1 MMEIRTVRGVLM
13 LAVAGVL
20 GAGLAQAQPA
30 AADDKTRQLYQAR
43 CAMCHG
49 ADGVPKPVAKT
60 AASFADPAWAPTTE
74 AIVAVVTDGKGTK
87 MPKFKGRLT
96 PEEIEALA
104 GFLLKMKDAP
114 KP

>member
-1 MMEIRTVRGVLM
+1 MDGRIVRGAGM
-13 LAVAGVL
+13 LALAVVAGT
-20 GAGLAQAQPA
+20 GLAQAQTA
-30 AADDKTRQLYQAR
+30 AADDKTRQLYQTR

-60 AASFADPAWAPTTE
+60 APSFADPAWAPAPE
-74 AIVAVVTDGKGTK
+74 AIVTVVTDGKGTK

-96 PEEIEALA
+96 PEEIQALA
-104 GFLLKMKDAP
+104 TYLLKMKDAP

>member
-1 MMEIRTVRGVLM
+1 MDVRIVRGAGM
-13 LAVAGVL
+13 LALAAVL
-20 GAGLAQAQPA
+20 GAGAAQAQTA
-30 AADDKTRQLYQAR
+30 APDTKTRELYQAR

-49 ADGVPKPVAKT
+49 VDGVPKPVAKT
-60 AASFADPAWAPTTE
+60 APSFADPAWAPTTE

-96 PEEIEALA
+96 PEEIQALA
-104 GFLLKMKDAP
+104 GFLLKLKDAP

>member
-1 MMEIRTVRGVLM
+1 MDVRIVRGAGL
-13 LAVAGVL
+13 LALASVV
-20 GAGLAQAQPA
+20 GAGLAQAQTA
-30 AADDKTRQLYQAR
+30 APDDKTRQLYQAR

-60 AASFADPAWAPTTE
+60 AASFADPAWAPATE
-74 AIVAVVTDGKGTK
+74 TIVAVVTDGKGTK

-96 PEEIEALA
+96 PEEIQALA
-104 GFLLKMKDAP
+104 GFLLKLKDAP

>member
-1 MMEIRTVRGVLM
+1 MDVRIMRAAGM
-13 LAVAGVL
+13 LALAIVAGT
-20 GAGLAQAQPA
+20 GLAQAQT

-49 ADGVPKPVAKT
+49 VDGVPKPVAKT
-60 AASFADPAWAPTTE
+60 AASFADPAWAPATE

-96 PEEIEALA
+96 PEEIQALA
-104 GFLLKMKDAP
+104 GFLLKLKDAP